1 MVRIWARSHLQPS
14 PHRDPAPRRSIA
26 GVCEPW
32 RAEAGAGGWS
42 AHGLCAATVE
52 PVVRQHAVSVLP
64 SALPS
69 TGEVPV
75 PAWVWSR
82 EARRALA
89 GARVGAPTRR
99 SSFPGGGNKKLI
111 GARRLGSGCGGVT
124 RTPRVRGRRPRT
136 VARSQA
142 DEDCTRTPRWR
153 ARTRTA
159 LSRRERVVSAFGK
172 KNGKS
177 TTWKPRTLRGSVGSR
192 PTRGQRSACTSSP
205 RRARTARWKGAG

>member
-1 MVRIWARSHLQPS
+1 LACRSGCRRVVGPWPLCGDRGAGSASARSQ
-14 PHRDPAPRRSIA
+14 
-26 GVCEPW
+26 
-32 RAEAGAGGWS
+32 RA
-42 AHGLCAATVE
+42 
-52 PVVRQHAVSVLP
+52 P

-82 EARRALA
+82 EARRAPELA
-89 GARVGAPTRR
+89 SARQHDGQKFSR
-99 SSFPGGGNKKLI
+99 GGDKKLI
-111 GARRLGSGCGGVT
+111 APAFGVSRSGCGAVT

-142 DEDCTRTPRWR
+142 GEDRTTTPRWR
-153 ARTRTA
+153 ARTRTT

-205 RRARTARWKGAG
+205 RRPRTARWKGAG